1 MEPKQWGNH
10 RHRESGAI
18 SLMGD
23 LFEDYAAGPAW
34 DEMFDPSG
42 GLRPGYAALH
52 GALAALGVDDLAER
66 GALRDRSLR
75 DQGIT
80 FSLSGEERPIPLDLL
95 PRVIA
100 AEEWVVLEAGV
111 IQRVRALE
119 AFLAD
124 VYGPQTIL
132 DEGIVPRRLVTS
144 SPNFLREAANLDPPN
159 GVRIQVAGIDILR
172 GPDGRYV
179 VLEDNLR
186 TPSGIS
192 YVIENR
198 RIMARV
204 FPELFSSHRICPVDD
219 YPSRLLE
226 ALQAAA
232 PLGPAGRGSEPTVVV
247 LTPGVHNSA
256 YFEHSFLARQMG
268 VELVEGRDL
277 VCRDNTI
284 RMRTTDGER
293 RVDVIYR
300 RIDDDFLDPLQF
312 RPDSMLGCAGIVNAA
327 RAGNVA
333 IANAVG
339 NGVADDKAVYPYVP
353 EMIRYYLGEQPI
365 LDTVPTFRL
374 DRDDERE
381 EALGRI
387 GELVWKPVASSGGY
401 GLVIGPQAEE
411 ATIDRLRQA
420 VIDDP
425 RAFIAQEVC
434 LLSTAPTHCAD
445 RLEPRHVD
453 LRPFAVNDGARVWV
467 APGGLTRVALPRGS
481 LVVNSSQGG
490 GSKDTWALAG
500 DDDVPDSPSTRQRP
514 WGGIRL
520 VPSAA
525 PERGPSGPVAAQQQQ
540 LQQQQQ
546 QQQQIFDWQDETF
559 TGQGRRRAKPDATE
573 EPGGR
578 RAGAAEPPRI
588 QC

>member
-1 MEPKQWGNH
+1 
-10 RHRESGAI
+10 
-18 SLMGD
+18 MGD

-34 DEMFDPSG
+34 DEMFDPTG

-95 PRVIA
+95 PRIIA
-100 AEEWVVLEAGV
+100 AEEWAVLEYGV
-111 IQRVRALE
+111 AQRVRALE

-124 VYGPQTIL
+124 IYGTQEIL
-132 DEGIVPRRLVTS
+132 AEGIVPRRLITS
-144 SPNFLREAANLDPPN
+144 SPNFLREATHLDPPN
-159 GVRIQVAGIDILR
+159 GVRIHVAGIDVLR

-204 FPELFSSHRICPVDD
+204 FPELFSSHRIRPVDD
-219 YPSRLLE
+219 YPSRLLH
-226 ALQAAA
+226 ALRAAA
-232 PLGPAGRGSEPTVVV
+232 PPRSGGGRSSEPTIVV

-300 RIDDDFLDPLQF
+300 RIDDDYLDPLQF
-312 RPDSMLGCAGIVNAA
+312 RPDSLLGCAGIVNAA

-353 EMIRYYLGEQPI
+353 AMIRYYLGEEPT

-374 DRDDERE
+374 DHEDERE
-381 EALGRI
+381 EALSRI

-411 ATIDRLRQA
+411 STIDRLREA
-420 VIDDP
+420 VVKDP
-425 RAFIAQEVC
+425 RAFIAQEVV

-453 LRPFAVNDGARVWV
+453 LRPFAVNDGEGVWV

-490 GSKDTWALAG
+490 GSKDTWALASDG
-500 DDDVPDSPSTRQRP
+500 DVPDMPSTRERAWSGTRP
-514 WGGIRL
+514 SF
-520 VPSAA
+520 PAAA
-525 PERGPSGPVAAQQQQ
+525 PERGPAGPVAAQQQQ
-540 LQQQQQ
+540 QQQARDRQGMSL
-546 QQQQIFDWQDETF
+546 
-559 TGQGRRRAKPDATE
+559 TGHGRRRA
-573 EPGGR
+573 
-578 RAGAAEPPRI
+578 EPPRNDSTAVTP
-588 QC
+588 C

>member
-1 MEPKQWGNH
+1 
-10 RHRESGAI
+10 
-18 SLMGD
+18 MGD
-23 LFEDYAAGPAW
+23 LFEDYVAGPAW
-34 DEMFDPSG
+34 DEMFDPTG

-52 GALAALGVDDLAER
+52 GLLAALGVDDLAER

-80 FSLSGEERPIPLDLL
+80 FTLSGEERPIPLDLL
-95 PRVIA
+95 PRVIS
-100 AEEWVVLEAGV
+100 AEEWAVLEYGV
-111 IQRVRALE
+111 GQRVRALE

-124 VYGPQTIL
+124 IYGPQEIL
-132 DEGIVPRRLVTS
+132 AEGIVPRRLIAS
-144 SPNFLREAANLDPPN
+144 SPNFLQEAANLDPPN
-159 GVRIQVAGIDILR
+159 GVRIHVAGIDILR

-204 FPELFSSHRICPVDD
+204 FPELFASHRVRPVDD
-219 YPSRLLE
+219 YPSRLLA
-226 ALQAAA
+226 ALRAAA
-232 PLGPAGRGSEPTVVV
+232 PQRPGERPGGEPTVVV

-284 RMRTTDGER
+284 RMRTTDGDR
-293 RVDVIYR
+293 RVDVVYR
-300 RIDDDFLDPLQF
+300 RIDDDYLDPLQF
-312 RPDSMLGCAGIVNAA
+312 RHDSMLGCAGIVNAA

-353 EMIRYYLGEQPI
+353 EMIRYYLGEQPT

-374 DRDDERE
+374 DHEDERM
-381 EALGRI
+381 EALRRI

-401 GLVIGPQAEE
+401 GLVIGHQAEE
-411 ATIDRLRQA
+411 ATIDRLREA
-420 VIDDP
+420 VIKDP

-453 LRPFAVNDGARVWV
+453 LRPFAVNDGQRVWV

-500 DDDVPDSPSTRQRP
+500 TEDIPDAPSTRELR
-514 WGGIRL
+514 WGGTRL
-520 VPSAA
+520 APAAA
-525 PERGPSGPVAAQQQQ
+525 PERGPSGTIAA
-540 LQQQQQ
+540 QQQQQ
-546 QQQQIFDWQDETF
+546 QQQQQASGPGVGGCPPDN
-559 TGQGRRRAKPDATE
+559 GGGSRQGESP
-573 EPGGR
+573 
-578 RAGAAEPPRI
+578 
-588 QC
+588 C

>member
-1 MEPKQWGNH
+1 
-10 RHRESGAI
+10 
-18 SLMGD
+18 MGD

-34 DEMFDPSG
+34 DEMFDPDG

-66 GALRDRSLR
+66 GTLRDRSLR

-124 VYGPQTIL
+124 VYGPREIL
-132 DEGIVPRRLVTS
+132 AAGVVPRRLITS
-144 SPNFLREAANLDPPN
+144 SPNFLREAAHLHPPN

-204 FPELFSSHRICPVDD
+204 FPELFSSHRIRPVDD
-219 YPSRLLE
+219 YPSRLLS
-226 ALQAAA
+226 ALRAAA
-232 PLGPAGRGSEPTVVV
+232 PLRSGERGGGEPTIVV

-300 RIDDDFLDPLQF
+300 RIDDDYLDPLQF
-312 RPDSMLGCAGIVNAA
+312 RHDSLLGCAGIVNAA
-327 RAGNVA
+327 RAGAVA

-374 DRDDERE
+374 DHEDERE

-387 GELVWKPVASSGGY
+387 GELVWKPVAASGGY

-411 ATIDRLRQA
+411 STIDRLRQQ
-420 VIDDP
+420 VVSDP
-425 RAFIAQEVC
+425 RAWIAQEVC

-453 LRPFAVNDGARVWV
+453 LRPFAVNDGERVWV

-500 DDDVPDSPSTRQRP
+500 DDDVPDSPTTRERQ

-520 VPSAA
+520 APAAA
-525 PERGPSGPVAAQQQQ
+525 PEQGPSGAAAA
-540 LQQQQQ
+540 QQQQQ
-546 QQQQIFDWQDETF
+546 QQQQQAI
-559 TGQGRRRAKPDATE
+559 R
-573 EPGGR
+573 EP
-578 RAGAAEPPRI
+578 A
-588 QC
+588 C

>member
-1 MEPKQWGNH
+1 MFRKQLGN
-10 RHRESGAI
+10 RRRTESGAI
-18 SLMGD
+18 ELMGD

-42 GLRPGYAALH
+42 GVRPGYVALH

-100 AEEWVVLEAGV
+100 AEEWTMLEAGV
-111 IQRVRALE
+111 GQRVRALE

-124 VYGPQTIL
+124 VYGPQEIL
-132 DEGIVPRRLVTS
+132 AEGVVPRRLITS
-144 SPNFLREAANLDPPN
+144 SPNFLRQAAHLDPPN
-159 GVRIQVAGIDILR
+159 GVRIHVAGIDILR

-198 RIMARV
+198 RIMSRV
-204 FPELFSSHRICPVDD
+204 FPELFSSHRIRPVDD
-219 YPSRLLE
+219 YPSRLLQ
-226 ALQAAA
+226 ALRAAA
-232 PLGPAGRGSEPTVVV
+232 PGRAADRGSSEPTVAV

-284 RMRTTDGER
+284 RMRTTDGEK

-300 RIDDDFLDPLQF
+300 RIDDDYLDPLQF
-312 RPDSMLGCAGIVNAA
+312 RSESLLGCAGIVNAA

-365 LDTVPTFRL
+365 LDTVPTFLL
-374 DRDDERE
+374 DHEDQRE

-387 GELVWKPVASSGGY
+387 GELVWKPVAASGGY

-411 ATIDRLRQA
+411 ATIDRLREA
-420 VIDDP
+420 VMNNP

-453 LRPFAVNDGARVWV
+453 LRPFAVNDGERVWV

-500 DDDVPDSPSTRQRP
+500 DGDVPDAPWTRAQHSGARP
-514 WGGIRL
+514 T
-520 VPSAA
+520 PAA
-525 PERGPSGPVAAQQQQ
+525 PPERGPSGTIAA
-540 LQQQQQ
+540 QQQQQ
-546 QQQQIFDWQDETF
+546 QQQQSSRE
-559 TGQGRRRAKPDATE
+559 KPT
-573 EPGGR
+573 P
-578 RAGAAEPPRI
+578 
-588 QC
+588 C

>member
-1 MEPKQWGNH
+1 
-10 RHRESGAI
+10 
-18 SLMGD
+18 MGD

-34 DEMFDPSG
+34 DEMFDPTG
-42 GLRPGYAALH
+42 GIRPGYAALH
-52 GALAALGVDDLAER
+52 SALAALGVDDLAER

-100 AEEWVVLEAGV
+100 HEEWVVLEAGV

-124 VYGPQTIL
+124 VYGPQQIL
-132 DEGIVPRRLVTS
+132 TDGIVPRRLVAS
-144 SPNFLREAANLDPPN
+144 SPNFLREAAHLDPPN
-159 GVRIQVAGIDILR
+159 GVRIQVAGIDVLR

-204 FPELFSSHRICPVDD
+204 FPELFSSHRIRPVDD
-219 YPSRLLE
+219 YPAYLLN
-226 ALQAAA
+226 ALRAAA
-232 PLGPAGRGSEPTVVV
+232 PLRPGGGGEPTVVV

-277 VCRDNTI
+277 ICRDGVI
-284 RMRTTDGER
+284 GMRTTDGER

-312 RPDSMLGCAGIVNAA
+312 RPDSLLGCAGIVNAA
-327 RAGNVA
+327 RLGTVA

-353 EMIRYYLGEQPI
+353 EMIRYYLSEQPI

-374 DRDDERE
+374 DHQDERE

-387 GELVWKPVASSGGY
+387 GELVWKPVAASGGY

-411 ATIDRLRQA
+411 ATIDRLRQQ
-420 VIDDP
+420 VLNDP
-425 RAFIAQEVC
+425 RAWIAQEVC

-453 LRPFAVNDGARVWV
+453 LRPFAVNDGERVWV

-500 DDDVPDSPSTRQRP
+500 DEEVPEAPSTRERN
-514 WGGIRL
+514 WGGHPPL
-520 VPSAA
+520 PSAA
-525 PERGPSGPVAAQQQQ
+525 PERGPSGTLA
-540 LQQQQQ
+540 QQQQQ
-546 QQQQIFDWQDETF
+546 QQQS
-559 TGQGRRRAKPDATE
+559 GRDHA
-573 EPGGR
+573 
-578 RAGAAEPPRI
+578 
-588 QC
+588 C

>member
-1 MEPKQWGNH
+1 
-10 RHRESGAI
+10 
-18 SLMGD
+18 MGD

-34 DEMFDPSG
+34 DEMFDPTG
-42 GLRPGYAALH
+42 GIRPGYAALH

-124 VYGPQTIL
+124 IYGAQQIL
-132 DEGIVPRRLVTS
+132 SDGVVPRRLVTT

-159 GVRIQVAGIDILR
+159 GVRIQVAGIDLLR

-204 FPELFSSHRICPVDD
+204 FPELFSSHRIRPVDD
-219 YPSRLLE
+219 YPSRLLH
-226 ALQAAA
+226 ALRAAA
-232 PLGPAGRGSEPTVVV
+232 PLRAGERPGGEPTVIV

-300 RIDDDFLDPLQF
+300 RIDDDYLDPLQF
-312 RPDSMLGCAGIVNAA
+312 RHDSLLGCAGIVNAA

-374 DRDDERE
+374 DHDDERE

-411 ATIDRLRQA
+411 ATIDRLRQQ
-420 VIDDP
+420 VINDP
-425 RAFIAQEVC
+425 RAWIAQEVC

-453 LRPFAVNDGARVWV
+453 LRPFAVNDGERVWV

-500 DDDVPDSPSTRQRP
+500 DDELPDIPSTRERTWAGVRP
-514 WGGIRL
+514 L
-520 VPSAA
+520 ATA
-525 PERGPSGPVAAQQQQ
+525 PPEAGPSGQIAA
-540 LQQQQQ
+540 QQQQQ
-546 QQQQIFDWQDETF
+546 QQQSS
-559 TGQGRRRAKPDATE
+559 R
-573 EPGGR
+573 EPR
-578 RAGAAEPPRI
+578 
-588 QC
+588 C

>member
-1 MEPKQWGNH
+1 MERKQKGNH
-10 RHRESGAI
+10 QPTESGAI
-18 SLMGD
+18 RLMGD
-23 LFEDYAAGPAW
+23 LFEDYAAGRAW
-34 DEMFDPSG
+34 DEMFDPNG
-42 GLRPGYAALH
+42 GIRPGYVALQS
-52 GALAALGVDDLAER
+52 ALAALGVDDLAER

-100 AEEWVVLEAGV
+100 AEEWAVLEAGV
-111 IQRVRALE
+111 VQRVRALE

-124 VYGPQTIL
+124 VYGPQDIL
-132 DEGIVPRRLVTS
+132 AEGIVPRRLVAS

-204 FPELFSSHRICPVDD
+204 FPELFTSHRIRPVDD
-219 YPSRLLE
+219 YPAMLLQ
-226 ALQAAA
+226 ALRAAA
-232 PLGPAGRGSEPTVVV
+232 PLRAGESGNGEPTVVV
-247 LTPGVHNSA
+247 LTPGIHNSA

-293 RVDVIYR
+293 RVDVVYR
-300 RIDDDFLDPLQF
+300 RTDDDFLDPLQF
-312 RPDSMLGCAGIVNAA
+312 RHDSLLGCAGIVNAA

-374 DRDDERE
+374 DHEDERE
-381 EALGRI
+381 AALARI

-411 ATIDRLRQA
+411 ATLDRLRTSVLA
-420 VIDDP
+420 DP
-425 RAFIAQEVC
+425 RAYIAQELC
-434 LLSTAPTHCAD
+434 LLSTAPTHCGD

-453 LRPFAVNDGARVWV
+453 LRPFAVNDGERVRV
-467 APGGLTRVALPRGS
+467 APGGLTRVAMPRGS

-500 DDDVPDSPSTRQRP
+500 DDHAPESPSDRQRS
-514 WGGIRL
+514 WGVARL
-520 VPSAA
+520 RPSAA
-525 PERGPSGPVAAQQQQ
+525 PERGPSGAAA
-540 LQQQQQ
+540 QQQQQ
-546 QQQQIFDWQDETF
+546 QQQQ
-559 TGQGRRRAKPDATE
+559 A
-573 EPGGR
+573 
-578 RAGAAEPPRI
+578 PP
-588 QC
+588 C

>member
-1 MEPKQWGNH
+1 
-10 RHRESGAI
+10 
-18 SLMGD
+18 MGD

-34 DEMFDPSG
+34 DEMFDPDG

-52 GALAALGVDDLAER
+52 GLLAALGVDDLAER

-80 FSLSGEERPIPLDLL
+80 FTLSGEERPIPLDLL
-95 PRVIA
+95 PRVIS
-100 AEEWVVLEAGV
+100 AEEWAVLEYGV
-111 IQRVRALE
+111 SQRVRALE

-124 VYGPQTIL
+124 VYGPQEIL
-132 DEGIVPRRLVTS
+132 AEGIIPRRLITS
-144 SPNFLREAANLDPPN
+144 SPNFLRQAGNLDPPN
-159 GVRIQVAGIDILR
+159 GVRIHVAGIDLLR

-204 FPELFSSHRICPVDD
+204 FPELFASHRVRPVDD
-219 YPSRLLE
+219 YPSRLLA
-226 ALQAAA
+226 ALRAAA
-232 PLGPAGRGSEPTVVV
+232 PHRPGERGGGEPTVVV

-293 RVDVIYR
+293 RVDVVYR
-300 RIDDDFLDPLQF
+300 RIDDDYLDPLQF
-312 RPDSMLGCAGIVNAA
+312 RHDSLLGCAGIVNAA

-353 EMIRYYLGEQPI
+353 EMIRYYLGEQPT

-374 DRDDERE
+374 DREEERM
-381 EALGRI
+381 EALSRI

-411 ATIDRLRQA
+411 ATIDRLREA
-420 VIDDP
+420 VIKDP

-453 LRPFAVNDGARVWV
+453 LRPFAVNDGQRVWV

-500 DDDVPDSPSTRQRP
+500 DGDIPDAPSTQERRWVGVRP
-514 WGGIRL
+514 
-520 VPSAA
+520 VPAAA
-525 PERGPSGPVAAQQQQ
+525 PERGPSATIAA
-540 LQQQQQ
+540 QQQQQ
-546 QQQQIFDWQDETF
+546 QQQAS
-559 TGQGRRRAKPDATE
+559 GQAQP
-573 EPGGR
+573 
-578 RAGAAEPPRI
+578 
-588 QC
+588 C

>member
-1 MEPKQWGNH
+1 
-10 RHRESGAI
+10 
-18 SLMGD
+18 MGD
-23 LFEDYAAGPAW
+23 LFEDYVAGPAW
-34 DEMFDPSG
+34 DEMFDPDG

-100 AEEWVVLEAGV
+100 DEEWVVLEAGV

-124 VYGPQTIL
+124 VYGPQSIL

-144 SPNFLREAANLDPPN
+144 SPNFLQEAAHLDPPN

-204 FPELFSSHRICPVDD
+204 FPELFSSHRIRPVDD
-219 YPSRLLE
+219 YPSRLLQ
-226 ALQAAA
+226 ALRAAA
-232 PLGPAGRGSEPTVVV
+232 PVRPGEQGSSEPTIVV

-268 VELVEGRDL
+268 IELVEGRDL

-300 RIDDDFLDPLQF
+300 RTDDDFLDPLQF
-312 RPDSMLGCAGIVNAA
+312 RHDSMLGCAGIVNAA

-374 DRDDERE
+374 DHEDERE

-411 ATIDRLRQA
+411 ATIDRLREA
-420 VIDDP
+420 VVNDP

-453 LRPFAVNDGARVWV
+453 LRPFAVNDGHQVWV

-500 DDDVPDSPSTRQRP
+500 DDDVPDSPSTRQRT
-514 WGGIRL
+514 WGGVRL
-520 VPSAA
+520 LPSAA
-525 PERGPSGPVAAQQQQ
+525 PERGPSGSIAA
-540 LQQQQQ
+540 QQQQQ
-546 QQQQIFDWQDETF
+546 QQQQQR
-559 TGQGRRRAKPDATE
+559 QRQPAV
-573 EPGGR
+573 EPT
-578 RAGAAEPPRI
+578 P
-588 QC
+588 C